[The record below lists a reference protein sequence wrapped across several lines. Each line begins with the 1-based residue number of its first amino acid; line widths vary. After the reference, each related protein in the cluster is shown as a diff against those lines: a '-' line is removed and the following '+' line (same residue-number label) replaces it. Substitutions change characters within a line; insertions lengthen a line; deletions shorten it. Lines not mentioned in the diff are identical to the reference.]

1 MATPPLPQPMMCSL
15 SCLHNGATSAHDH
28 LRKSEAHDEGAVQA
42 AAGSRTSLQKVSLEP
57 ADNRGDPDGPQLI
70 AAAVAPPM
78 VSSTAPSPLRC
89 TCSHQLCGYPKQCLE
104 AGSGCD
110 VSLQELT
117 REGIATRKV
126 QEAVNRIKKP
136 VVLEALYANTKHE
149 ELTQGTSG
157 NENWHSWVRRTIQ
170 ILGGIRGLFM
180 ILMYLEWQMMR
191 FNEAVRRNRQKVE
204 DRSTAAEGRAKAQDR
219 QHLACKQAFAAALCE
234 EQAGHRSRKAYHP
247 WMQTS
252 YDLEMMKAMGFSEA
266 KPRSGPSRWSDAE
279 VTAMLECLRGL
290 ATGDEGIHTKNPFY
304 FVSHHSLLRMKSP
317 DQVKALL
324 SYVDRHYSAP

>member
-1 MATPPLPQPMMCSL
+1 M
-15 SCLHNGATSAHDH
+15 
-28 LRKSEAHDEGAVQA
+28 
-42 AAGSRTSLQKVSLEP
+42 
-57 ADNRGDPDGPQLI
+57 
-70 AAAVAPPM
+70 
-78 VSSTAPSPLRC
+78 
-89 TCSHQLCGYPKQCLE
+89 
-104 AGSGCD
+104 
-110 VSLQELT
+110 T
-117 REGIATRKV
+117 REGIVTRKV

-170 ILGGIRGLFM
+170 ILGGIRGLCM
-180 ILMYLEWQMMR
+180 ILIYLEWQMMR

-204 DRSTAAEGRAKAQDR
+204 DRSTAAEGSKQAKAHDR

-304 FVSHHSLLRMKSP
+304 FVSHHSLLRMRSP